1 MAVKSRM
8 IKVMRIWDYERLS
21 NGGHEQ
27 ISDYEITKRSEAY
40 MAQFEETTCKSDIFL
55 YTISINKTLSNNCQK
70 ENLSPNS
77 INRQNN

>member
-21 NGGHEQ
+21 NGGHEH

-40 MAQFEETTCKSDIFL
+40 MAHSKKRRVSRTFFSIPFL
-55 YTISINKTLSNNCQK
+55 
-70 ENLSPNS
+70 
-77 INRQNN
+77 

>member
-21 NGGHEQ
+21 SGGHEQ

-40 MAQFEETTCKSDIFL
+40 MAQFEETTCKSDTFL
-55 YTISINKTLSNNCQK
+55 YHFYKHCLTTAKKKIYPQT
-70 ENLSPNS
+70 P
-77 INRQNN
+77 

>member
-1 MAVKSRM
+1 MSA
-8 IKVMRIWDYERLS
+8 LS
-21 NGGHEQ
+21 NGDHEQ

-55 YTISINKTLSNNCQK
+55 YTISINKKTLSNDCQK
-70 ENLSPNS
+70 ENLSPTS